1 MNTKINNINFKKLEI
16 VMDKEHYDE
25 HVKAYSY
32 LQGNI
37 SCKEYFIKLKEI
49 YKDTIKRGENAIN
62 NFNKISNINA
72 KTLNETEIEIEII
85 KEIIKIARDKETEF
99 FKIEVIEDKD

>member
-1 MNTKINNINFKKLEI
+1 MSAKININFKKLEI
-16 VMDKEHYDE
+16 IMDKEHYNE

-32 LQGNI
+32 LQGDI
-37 SCKEYFIKLKEI
+37 SCKEYFIKLKEF
-49 YKDTIKRGENAIN
+49 YKDTIKRSENTIN
-62 NFNKISNINA
+62 NFNKITDKNA

-99 FKIEVIEDKD
+99 FKIEVKD